1 MTAGRARPRVG
12 APTGGYLEAAVAV
25 LEASDRPLTAGE
37 ITAEAV
43 RRGLVRPAGKTPEAT
58 MTARLYVHVRD
69 DPAPRVVR
77 LAEPG
82 PNRARRGSVRWTLT
96 RPDAVR

>member
-1 MTAGRARPRVG
+1 MS
-12 APTGGYLEAAVAV
+12 GGYLEAAVAV
-25 LEASDRPLTAGE
+25 LEAAGRPLTSRE
-37 ITAEAV
+37 ITDEAL
-43 RRGLVRPAGKTPEAT
+43 RRGLIRPSGKTPEAT

-82 PNRARRGSVRWTLT
+82 TTRARRGSVRWTS
-96 RPDAVR
+96 RQ